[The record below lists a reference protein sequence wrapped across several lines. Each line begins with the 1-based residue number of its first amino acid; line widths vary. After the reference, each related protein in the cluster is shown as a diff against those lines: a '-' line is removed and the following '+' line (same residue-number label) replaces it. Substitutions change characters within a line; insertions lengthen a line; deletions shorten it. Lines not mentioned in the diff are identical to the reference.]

1 MMLEEESTT
10 SNEKFAFFAAALG
23 ITVLGLA
30 GYLIYKRI
38 VKMREKHAHD
48 QSESE
53 ETTEERDEERTE
65 SEIDYNDP
73 IRKDHRRTSLVER

>member
-1 MMLEEESTT
+1 MMLEEESAT
-10 SNEKFAFFAAALG
+10 SNAKFAFFATALG

-38 VKMREKHAHD
+38 VKMSEKYASD
-48 QSESE
+48 QLESE
-53 ETTEERDEERTE
+53 ETSEDGDEERAD

-73 IRKDHRRTSLVER
+73 IRKDHRRASLVER

>member
-30 GYLIYKRI
+30 GYMIYKRI
-38 VKMREKHAHD
+38 VKMREKYASD

-53 ETTEERDEERTE
+53 ESTEEKDLERTD

-73 IRKDHRRTSLVER
+73 VRKDHRRTSLVER

>member
-1 MMLEEESTT
+1 MIMESTV
-10 SNEKFAFFAAALG
+10 SNEKFVFFAAALG
-23 ITVLGLA
+23 ISVLGLA

-38 VKMREKHAHD
+38 VKMREKYAD
-48 QSESE
+48 QSGSE
-53 ETTEERDEERTE
+53 QTTEERDEERTE